1 MKFRRRKNLLKG
13 LILSF
18 ATAAI
23 VIPTAQARVSN
34 YNTSAQQ
41 ARTALNQTYSPE
53 ALKALTL
60 RSEAMNQ
67 QYQASNQTYSPEA
80 LKALSL
86 RSEAMN
92 QLYQGS
98 TRPDDRSGVRGV
110 EPVQSVTDVNAMQQR
125 VELEKIQHMVEA
137 DRIAAA
143 SASTRPDDKAGFRG
157 PGTVES
163 QSAELASVK
172 GDGFNWQDASI
183 GAGTAVGMALVLM
196 SGLVLL
202 KRRHSELAV

>member
-34 YNTSAQQ
+34 YNTSSQQ

-53 ALKALTL
+53 AL
-60 RSEAMNQ
+60 R
-67 QYQASNQTYSPEA
+67 
-80 LKALSL
+80 ALSL

-92 QLYQGS
+92 TLYQGQS
-98 TRPDDRSGVRGV
+98 IRPDDRTGVRGV
-110 EPVQSVTDVNAMQQR
+110 EPVQAVTDVNAMQRR
-125 VELEKIQHMVEA
+125 VKDDLI
-137 DRIAAA
+137 A
-143 SASTRPDDKAGFRG
+143 SAPASSRPDDKAGFRG
-157 PGTVES
+157 PGTIES
-163 QSAELASVK
+163 RTAELASVK
-172 GDGFNWQDASI
+172 GDGFDWQDASI
-183 GAGTAVGMALVLM
+183 GAGTTIGIALVLM
-196 SGLVLL
+196 SGLAVM

>member
-34 YNTSAQQ
+34 YNTSSQQ
-41 ARTALNQTYSPE
+41 ARTALNQSYSPQS
-53 ALKALTL
+53 L
-60 RSEAMNQ
+60 R
-67 QYQASNQTYSPEA
+67 
-80 LKALSL
+80 ALSL

-92 QLYQGS
+92 ELYQGQS
-98 TRPDDRSGVRGV
+98 IRPDDRTGVRGV
-110 EPVQSVTDVNAMQQR
+110 EPAQAITDLSEVQRHV
-125 VELEKIQHMVEA
+125 KA
-137 DRIAAA
+137 DQIG
-143 SASTRPDDKAGFRG
+143 SASVSSRPDDKAGFRG

-163 QSAELASVK
+163 RTAELASVK

-183 GAGTAVGMALVLM
+183 GAGTTIGIALVLM
-196 SGLVLL
+196 SGLAVM

>member
-34 YNTSAQQ
+34 YNQSAQQ
-41 ARTALNQTYSPE
+41 ARTALNQSYSPE
-53 ALKALTL
+53 AL
-60 RSEAMNQ
+60 R
-67 QYQASNQTYSPEA
+67 
-80 LKALSL
+80 ALSL

-92 QLYQGS
+92 TLYQGLS

-110 EPVQSVTDVNAMQQR
+110 EPVQAVTDVNAMQRR
-125 VELEKIQHMVEA
+125 VEAAQIQRMVEA
-137 DRIAAA
+137 DRIA
-143 SASTRPDDKAGFRG
+143 SASGASSRPDDKAGFRG

-163 QSAELASVK
+163 RTAELASVK

-183 GAGTAVGMALVLM
+183 GAGTTIGIALVLM
-196 SGLVLL
+196 SGLAVM
-202 KRRHSELAV
+202 KRRHSELAI

>member
-34 YNTSAQQ
+34 YNQSAQQ
-41 ARTALNQTYSPE
+41 ARTGLNQTYSP
-53 ALKALTL
+53 
-60 RSEAMNQ
+60 Q
-67 QYQASNQTYSPEA
+67 A

-92 QLYQGS
+92 QQYQGLS
-98 TRPDDRSGVRGV
+98 IRPDDRSGLRGV
-110 EPVQSVTDVNAMQQR
+110 EPAQAITDLSEVQRHVKADEIGSVSV
-125 VELEKIQHMVEA
+125 
-137 DRIAAA
+137 
-143 SASTRPDDKAGFRG
+143 STRPDDKAGFRG
-157 PGTVES
+157 PGAIET
-163 QSAELASVK
+163 QTAELASVK

-183 GAGTAVGMALVLM
+183 GAGTAVGIALVLM
-196 SGLVLL
+196 SGLAVM
-202 KRRHSELAV
+202 KRRHSGLAV